1 MIRFPAR
8 GLGLAGLGAII
19 GVLGLSSSAFGA
31 VAGGGNTPAAS
42 VLYPQ
47 IQTATVTTRGGNS
60 GGGQPQVTAC
70 FNTNVTATG
79 TANGAAQLANFTL
92 RGFNVNDSINPTA
105 VAVANGNGMQ
115 NCLVLSFRA
124 STGGSASA
132 YVQGFTKLDIA
143 TGAVQSPNSGNPTNP
158 PEAAQLDGSD
168 IANAVKAGGNSGP
181 VLTGAT
187 VNNQGNG
194 GQGTITYSFDK
205 AIDCTGTN
213 GNGSQAPLANNF
225 GFYSST
231 STTAFRGTMVV
242 SCNPTGSSTQ
252 TGTVEVSFTPAA
264 PAAGQPAAQ
273 NPPVSSAVREFALQG
288 AVITL
293 DHNSGASLNP
303 TQQKPDAPGGA
314 TINPFIVSASQS
326 SPGSAQFTITYN
338 ESVNPGTNL
347 GNGTNGTPTTA
358 GNICAQLSDGQQ
370 TCASGVS
377 VSGATVTVSFPA
389 ATQFTEKIVSV
400 SDNGGAVRD
409 QNTRDQNN
417 NPINGNPSAVSSFAT
432 QTLDLLSPG
441 FVDSDNLRQCVVGSN
456 NTVTYSFVGPII
468 ATASVNSGS
477 FNLVN
482 TNGGLIPANSAV
494 LQGDRRS
501 VVAQFQS
508 AQVAAGVACEV
519 NGVTGP
525 STTPNNGNAAV
536 MDGQVKGNDQNT
548 VGLGAATSAL
558 PGGTTSGGG
567 SSQTTQGSTTGNPN
581 PGPGPGPGPRPG
593 TTTTTTT
600 GGTTT
605 VVVPVTT
612 TRKRARLTE
621 KANKRRRGKFTRFH
635 VTGKLIRPAG
645 VSQDQGC
652 KGNISV
658 TIKHGRKTVS
668 HRTIGVRANCT
679 YSLFVT
685 VKNTRLRS
693 RKANKVNVRFEGNN
707 RLLPGSTHRNRV

>member
-1 MIRFPAR
+1 MNRFPAR

-47 IQTATVTTRGGNS
+47 VQTATVTQRGGNS
-60 GGGQPQVTAC
+60 GGGQPQVTVC
-70 FNTNVTATG
+70 FNTNVVAPMG
-79 TANGAAQLANFTL
+79 GFQAASFTL
-92 RGFNVNDSINPTA
+92 RGFNVADTLNPVTA
-105 VAVANGNGMQ
+105 PVVASGNGMQ

-124 STGGSASA
+124 SIGGSASA
-132 YVQGFTKLDIA
+132 NVQGFTKVDIA
-143 TGAVQSPNSGNPTNP
+143 QGAVASPNSGAPTNP

-187 VNNQGNG
+187 VNNQGNN
-194 GQGTITYSFDK
+194 GQGTIVYSFDK

-213 GNGSQAPLANNF
+213 GTGSQGPNATDF

-231 STTAFRGTMVV
+231 STTPFRGTAVV
-242 SCNPTGSSTQ
+242 SCNSTGSSTQ
-252 TGTVEVSFTPAA
+252 TGTVEISFTPAA
-264 PAAGQPAAQ
+264 PATGQPAAQ
-273 NPPVSSAVREFALQG
+273 NPPVSSAVREFALFG

-293 DHNSGASLNP
+293 DHNSGASMNP

-338 ESVNPGTNL
+338 ESVNAGPGLGSGSTNQ
-347 GNGTNGTPTTA
+347 GMPTTA
-358 GNICAQLSDGQQ
+358 GNICAQLSDGSQR
-370 TCASGVS
+370 CASGAAS
-377 VSGATVTVSFPA
+377 VNGATVTVSFPDT
-389 ATQFTEKIVSV
+389 TQFTEKIVSV

-409 QNTRDQNN
+409 QNTM
-417 NPINGNPSAVSSFAT
+417 PAGGNPSAVSSVAT
-432 QTLDLLSPG
+432 QTLALLSPG
-441 FVDSDNLRQCVVGSN
+441 FVDSDNLRQCVVNSN
-456 NTVTYSFVGPII
+456 NTVTYTFVGPII
-468 ATASVNSGS
+468 SDATALNAAA

-482 TNGGLIPANSAV
+482 TNGGTLPAGSAV

-508 AQVAAGVACEV
+508 AQTAAAVACEV
-519 NGVTGP
+519 NGVGSP
-525 STTPNNGNAAV
+525 PVAAT
-536 MDGQVKGNDQNT
+536 DGEGKGNDQNT
-548 VGLGAATSAL
+548 VGLGAATSTP
-558 PGGTTSGGG
+558 PGGTLSGGG
-567 SSQTTQGSTTGNPN
+567 MGQTTGGPGSTPS
-581 PGPGPGPGPRPG
+581 GPGPGPGPG

-605 VVVPVTT
+605 GSTPPGI

-621 KANKRRRGKFTRFH
+621 KASKRGRGKFIRFH

-645 VSQDQGC
+645 VSQDAGC
-652 KGNISV
+652 KGNINV
-658 TIKHGRKTVS
+658 TIKHGNKTVS
-668 HRTIGVRANCT
+668 HRVIGVRANCT
-679 YSLFVT
+679 YSTFVT
-685 VKNTRLRS
+685 VSKKRLRG
-693 RKANKVNVRFEGNN
+693 RKANKVIVRFEGNN
-707 RLLPGSTHRNRV
+707 RLLPGSQHRNRV

>member
-231 STTAFRGTMVV
+231 STTAFRGTNVV

-409 QNTRDQNN
+409 QNTGTT
-417 NPINGNPSAVSSFAT
+417 PAGGNPSAVSSFAT
-432 QTLDLLSPG
+432 QTLALLSPG
-441 FVDSDNLRQCVVGSN
+441 FVDSDNLRECVVGSN

-468 ATASVNSGS
+468 NTASVTPAA

-482 TNGGLIPANSAV
+482 TNGGLIPAGSAV

-508 AQVAAGVACEV
+508 AQTAAAVACEV
-519 NGVTGP
+519 NGVGSAP
-525 STTPNNGNAAV
+525 VAV
-536 MDGQVKGNDQNT
+536 TDGQGKGNDQNT
-548 VGLGAATSAL
+548 VGLGPATSAL
-558 PGGTTSGGG
+558 PGGTNSGGG
-567 SSQTTQGSTTGNPN
+567 QGQTTSGSTTGGSTTGSPG

-600 GGTTT
+600 TGGITT

-612 TRKRARLTE
+612 TRKHARLTE

-658 TIKHGRKTVS
+658 TIQHGRKTVS